1 MRFLIKRIG
10 AKKVT
15 ECDRMDETF
24 KRHISTT
31 GHNYCKGVIFE
42 GRVRAAKKAFPEETG
57 NAYRTIGKT

>member
-1 MRFLIKRIG
+1 
-10 AKKVT
+10 
-15 ECDRMDETF
+15 MDETF